1 MSGNQQN
8 SQRAILQQIRQWF
21 ESPLGQQVMKG
32 QRAVLDQLLPGF
44 FGYHFLQLSIQQSPL
59 FGASSIQ
66 QKMTMGLSLD
76 DESPFVG
83 RATELPF
90 ENDSMD
96 VVLLHHLLDFY
107 DSPHDMLREI
117 ARVSIPMGHLVIVGF
132 NPVSLWGLFKPFG
145 KLQGNA
151 PWIGHFVRP
160 GRLMDWLNLLNFKID
175 RVHYTTYGLP
185 TNRGNL
191 LPRVPDYSRGL
202 SRKSNLP
209 FGAVYVIVAR
219 KQVGAIRPIRPTWNP
234 KRAFG
239 QLSVVRPAGGS
250 VPHSGVSRTTSP
262 ASPDTPPETT
272 R

>member
-1 MSGNQQN
+1 MSGIQQT

-59 FGASSIQ
+59 FGASPIQ

-160 GRLMDWLNLLNFKID
+160 GRLMD
-175 RVHYTTYGLP
+175 
-185 TNRGNL
+185 
-191 LPRVPDYSRGL
+191 
-202 SRKSNLP
+202 
-209 FGAVYVIVAR
+209 
-219 KQVGAIRPIRPTWNP
+219 
-234 KRAFG
+234 
-239 QLSVVRPAGGS
+239 
-250 VPHSGVSRTTSP
+250 
-262 ASPDTPPETT
+262 
-272 R
+272 